1 MGEPLVARSDAV
13 GEQTVLVDA
22 DIAGVDIAGAGT
34 AGAGT
39 AGAAHVRLA
48 KPVLGEHDTLA
59 VSKSAVQASIAES
72 QEWDHTP
79 EQNKRRCQVASRL
92 VAICHLFLELGKH
105 LTDSALC

>member
-1 MGEPLVARSDAV
+1 MARSDAV

-22 DIAGVDIAGAGT
+22 DIAGVDIAGVDIADAGT

>member
-1 MGEPLVARSDAV
+1 M
-13 GEQTVLVDA
+13 LVDA
-22 DIAGVDIAGAGT
+22 DIAGVDVVDAGT
-34 AGAGT
+34 AGVDIVDAGT

-48 KPVLGEHDTLA
+48 KLVLGEHDTLA